1 MKHLKSKEF
10 FDYINPI
17 DVADKQRHSTESADR
32 VKMVKT
38 ALQSFDNNSSQKQS
52 TLMKK
57 IDDLSVPQLREL
69 ASVARVIRD
78 GKARNG

>member
-1 MKHLKSKEF
+1 MLFRS
-10 FDYINPI
+10 
-17 DVADKQRHSTESADR
+17 DKQRHLTESADR

-38 ALQSFDNNSSQKQS
+38 ALQSLDNNSSQKQS